1 MFSPVSSLFLLKVAA
16 LDPSPFLPLQG
27 TLLRTDVVT
36 AELSRGPGLDH
47 RSDPGPEGTAP
58 GTGKAVSKR
67 TY

>member
-1 MFSPVSSLFLLKVAA
+1 MFSLVSSLFLLKVA

-27 TLLRTDVVT
+27 TLLRMDVVT